1 MTSQQLQGN
10 KEEPNENKKKKEN
23 IGTVILDLPREKKT
37 GQSKWIMVDNNRK
50 KIRLGVI
57 YASK

>member
-1 MTSQQLQGN
+1 MLAV
-10 KEEPNENKKKKEN
+10 KEN

-50 KIRLGVI
+50 KIRIGVI